1 MSPTS
6 VAVVGASPKVES
18 VGYAVFSNILKA
30 TFKGVVYP
38 VSLTAHSILGV
49 RAYPSILDIPD
60 PVDLVVVCI
69 PSKLVPQS
77 VIECG
82 KKGVKGVVVIS
93 AGFKETG
100 AEGAKLEEAVKQAA
114 KSYDLPLIGPNCLG
128 LGNMDPKVQLNAT
141 FAKRIPRSGNIAIV
155 SQSGALGVSLMDYA
169 SSRNIGISK
178 VVSLGNKAV
187 LNELDLLKA
196 LANDPLT
203 KVILLYLEDLVDG
216 RGFIETARTVTDTIG
231 KPILALKAGRTA
243 AGAKAASSHTGS
255 LTGSDEV
262 YDAIFLQSGVL
273 RVEFTAELFDYAI
286 AFARQPIPKSN
297 RVGIVTNAG
306 GPGILT
312 TDACIRYG
320 MSIPA
325 LSPETISL
333 LKSFLPPAAALNNP
347 VDMIGDADEVR
358 YERTIQA
365 MVKEP
370 NVDSLIIIATRQLM
384 TDTKA
389 IARAIAK
396 AAGKTEKTVM
406 ASFPGAPA
414 DDEGVV
420 LLENNEDNKVP
431 VYEFSESAVRALA
444 MMQRYESWV
453 LRRRTEVRTFRDVD
467 RAKAER
473 IINEVIKERREV
485 MTDLEAY
492 DVLEAYRFDVPKH
505 ALGRNLEDTLEKAQ
519 RIGYPVVLKVV
530 SPDIVHKTDVGGVKV
545 GVQDPDGLRHAYEDI
560 ITSVKTNCPKADIWG
575 VGVYAMAGKGIE
587 TLLGMRRDPQF
598 GPIIVFGT
606 GGTAVELY
614 KDVSF
619 RLAPIRELGAQN
631 MINSTKASQLLA
643 GFRGAKKGDTDKLI
657 EYLERLSQ
665 MAVELQR
672 VNELDVN
679 PFVVFEDGKGCKAL
693 DARILLK
700 L

>member
-1 MSPTS
+1 
-6 VAVVGASPKVES
+6 
-18 VGYAVFSNILKA
+18 
-30 TFKGVVYP
+30 
-38 VSLTAHSILGV
+38 
-49 RAYPSILDIPD
+49 
-60 PVDLVVVCI
+60 
-69 PSKLVPQS
+69 
-77 VIECG
+77 
-82 KKGVKGVVVIS
+82 
-93 AGFKETG
+93 
-100 AEGAKLEEAVKQAA
+100 
-114 KSYDLPLIGPNCLG
+114 
-128 LGNMDPKVQLNAT
+128 
-141 FAKRIPRSGNIAIV
+141 
-155 SQSGALGVSLMDYA
+155 
-169 SSRNIGISK
+169 
-178 VVSLGNKAV
+178 
-187 LNELDLLKA
+187 
-196 LANDPLT
+196 
-203 KVILLYLEDLVDG
+203 
-216 RGFIETARTVTDTIG
+216 
-231 KPILALKAGRTA
+231 
-243 AGAKAASSHTGS
+243 
-255 LTGSDEV
+255 
-262 YDAIFLQSGVL
+262 
-273 RVEFTAELFDYAI
+273 
-286 AFARQPIPKSN
+286 
-297 RVGIVTNAG
+297 
-306 GPGILT
+306 
-312 TDACIRYG
+312 
-320 MSIPA
+320 
-325 LSPETISL
+325 
-333 LKSFLPPAAALNNP
+333 
-347 VDMIGDADEVR
+347 
-358 YERTIQA
+358 
-365 MVKEP
+365 
-370 NVDSLIIIATRQLM
+370 M

-389 IARAIAK
+389 IAKAIAR
-396 AAGKTEKTVM
+396 AAGKTEKTIM

-431 VYEFSESAVRALA
+431 VYQFSESAVRALA

-467 RAKAER
+467 RAMAER

-505 ALGRNLEDTLEKAQ
+505 ALGKNLEDALEKAQ

-560 ITSVKTNCPKADIWG
+560 ITSVKANCPKADIWG

-665 MAVELQR
+665 MAVELQK